1 MGKEKSIK
9 LTLVLYFHCSCLF
22 PHSPKMFPSKIKSSI
37 MQEYVTGILAG
48 SFFFPLSEIF
58 RITHD
63 LMQKTNN

>member
-1 MGKEKSIK
+1 
-9 LTLVLYFHCSCLF
+9 
-22 PHSPKMFPSKIKSSI
+22 

-63 LMQKTNN
+63 LMQKTNNWFFVLRIEVFQSFVISWLVLWIKLKAMLLSG